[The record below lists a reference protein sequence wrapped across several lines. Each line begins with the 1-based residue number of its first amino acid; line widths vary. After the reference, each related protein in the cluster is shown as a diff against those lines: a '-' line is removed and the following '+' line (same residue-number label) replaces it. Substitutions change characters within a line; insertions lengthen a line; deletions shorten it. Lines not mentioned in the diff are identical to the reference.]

1 MLSVSPLWLVS
12 VPSFEVC
19 HSAPGEIISDF
30 MTVAHNPDGLRQLI
44 SLPAG
49 SAEAEVG
56 GFLPLVQ
63 VYDYLETTSNWGALG
78 ENIQEKAA
86 DIRQR
91 IQDGEEAL
99 RRH

>member
-1 MLSVSPLWLVS
+1 MFSVSPLWLVS
-12 VPSFEVC
+12 VTAFKVC

-30 MTVAHNPDGLRQLI
+30 MTVAHNPDGLRQLVN
-44 SLPAG
+44 LPTG

-78 ENIQEKAA
+78 QDIQKNAA

-91 IQDGEEAL
+91 IQDGEETS